1 MTTISSTT
9 TTDTTATTTAKKTG
23 ANIIKTLGTGSGID
37 TQSLAQSLVDAERLP
52 QEDAINTKISKN
64 ESRISGYAAI
74 AYSAGQL
81 KDAFSALNDLSDFN
95 SLAVRNSNTAAFEV
109 TTSATAA
116 LGDYQIDVKSLARPQ
131 RAASDGFADTTTALS
146 TTDFTLKM
154 SINGAAATDIA
165 VAAADS
171 SPGSIVDAINN
182 AGLGVTAQLI
192 NTGDGSGVPF
202 KILLTGTSGES
213 KAFTLTSDDGSG
225 NAVSGLDFNTDVPLQ
240 LASDATVVVNGLTI
254 KRSTNVIADAV
265 KGVTLN
271 LFSKTTNPLD
281 TSTTTP
287 ATVNLTRDTSGLKE
301 KFKTLVTT
309 YNDANSMLNVLA
321 NKDSAVETYG
331 GALFGDSTVRT
342 VKSMFRDVMISAS
355 NTPGTDAS
363 YLWQLG
369 ISLTKE
375 GPMEFDETKF
385 DAAIADNFDNV
396 VKMVT
401 GNTQSLSAFSSQSS
415 GIAGEAI
422 KKLTKLTSTEG
433 LITKQTEST
442 NTQIAKYKI
451 DLENLNDRMTKLLE
465 RYQKD
470 FSIMDSMVGQST
482 SMRASLKASFEGMAN
497 INN

>member
-9 TTDTTATTTAKKTG
+9 TTDPTTTTTKKTG

-131 RAASDGFADTTTALS
+131 RTASDGFADTTTALS

-154 SINGAAATDIA
+154 SINGAAATDIT
-165 VAAADS
+165 VAADKS

-192 NTGDGSGVPF
+192 NTGDGSGKPF

-213 KAFTLTSDDGSG
+213 KSFTLTSDDGNG
-225 NAVSGLDFNTDVPLQ
+225 DPVTGINFATVLQ
-240 LASDATVVVNGLTI
+240 PASDATVVVNGLTI

-470 FSIMDSMVGQST
+470 FSIMDSMVGQSN

>member
-9 TTDTTATTTAKKTG
+9 TTDTTTTAKKTG

-95 SLAVRNSNTAAFEV
+95 SLSVRNSNTAAFQV

-116 LGDYQIDVKSLARPQ
+116 LGDYQIDVKSLANPQ
-131 RAASDGFADTTTALS
+131 RAASDGFADTTTAIS
-146 TTDFTLKM
+146 SSAFTLKM
-154 SINGAAATDIA
+154 SIGGVNTDIA

-171 SPGSIVDAINN
+171 SPGGIVDAINN
-182 AGLGVTAQLI
+182 AELGVTAQLI

-342 VKSMFRDVMISAS
+342 VKSMFRDVMIGAS
-355 NTPGTDAS
+355 NTPGTNAS

-385 DAAIADNFDNV
+385 DAAITDNFDNV

-422 KKLTKLTSTEG
+422 KKLTKLTSSEG

-470 FSIMDSMVGQST
+470 FSVMDSMVGQSN
-482 SMRASLKASFEGMAN
+482 SMRASLKASFDGMAN